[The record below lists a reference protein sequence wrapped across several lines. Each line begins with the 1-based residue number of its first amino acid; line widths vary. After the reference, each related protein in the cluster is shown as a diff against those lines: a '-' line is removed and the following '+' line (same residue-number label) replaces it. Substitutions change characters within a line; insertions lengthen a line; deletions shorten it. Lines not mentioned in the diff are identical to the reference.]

1 MLKTVILDAFT
12 TNPGDLSWDWLSQY
26 GEIEIYERTPY
37 DKIAQRTEYAD
48 IVITNKTPL
57 PKEIIENMKKVRFIA
72 LLSTGYNVVD
82 CEYAKQR
89 GIPVSNIP
97 SYSTMAVAQLV
108 FAFISEF
115 CCGVAMHSQ
124 DVKSGGWSRCPDFC
138 YWKQPLIEL
147 YGKTIGIVGF
157 GKIGR
162 AVADIAEAYKMNIIA
177 VSGHE
182 TDQSGRKNFEW
193 VSLDELARRSDF
205 ITLHC
210 PLTAQT
216 EKMLNAEFLAKCK
229 SSAFVI
235 NTSRG
240 AVVDEYALAQALN
253 SGKIAG
259 AAADVLSSEPPEE
272 SNPLLSA
279 KNCLITPHI
288 AWAGFETRQRLMTVL
303 QENFKAFFDGKPQ
316 NVVNN

>member
-57 PKEIIENMKKVRFIA
+57 PREIIENMKKVRFIA

-216 EKMLNAEFLAKCK
+216 EKMINAEFLAKCK

-303 QENFKAFFDGKPQ
+303 QENFRAFFDGKPQ

>member
-216 EKMLNAEFLAKCK
+216 EKMLNAEFLEKCK

-303 QENFKAFFDGKPQ
+303 QENFRAFFDGKPQ

>member
-216 EKMLNAEFLAKCK
+216 EKMINAEFLAKCK

>member
-177 VSGHE
+177 ASGHE

-216 EKMLNAEFLAKCK
+216 EKMINAEFLAKCK

-303 QENFKAFFDGKPQ
+303 QENFRAFFDGKPQ

>member
-303 QENFKAFFDGKPQ
+303 QENFRAFFDGKPQ